1 MARLVVFNSVS
12 LDGYFTGKDGD
23 ISWMMAPDE
32 ELDALAAANLGPGG
46 MMVFGRVTY
55 EMMASYWPTVQAME
69 DDPLVAEWMNARPKV
84 VFSKTLDGV
93 TWNNTTLV
101 KGELAA
107 TVRELKQKTQGDIMV
122 FGSGT
127 LVAQLTDARLID
139 EYQFILRPV
148 AIGEGR
154 TMFEGITQPLNLKL
168 TELQRFRSGIVHLR
182 YEPAPLLT

>member
-1 MARLVVFNSVS
+1 
-12 LDGYFTGKDGD
+12 
-23 ISWMMAPDE
+23 
-32 ELDALAAANLGPGG
+32 
-46 MMVFGRVTY
+46 
-55 EMMASYWPTVQAME
+55 
-69 DDPLVAEWMNARPKV
+69 
-84 VFSKTLDGV
+84 
-93 TWNNTTLV
+93 
-101 KGELAA
+101 
-107 TVRELKQKTQGDIMV
+107 MV